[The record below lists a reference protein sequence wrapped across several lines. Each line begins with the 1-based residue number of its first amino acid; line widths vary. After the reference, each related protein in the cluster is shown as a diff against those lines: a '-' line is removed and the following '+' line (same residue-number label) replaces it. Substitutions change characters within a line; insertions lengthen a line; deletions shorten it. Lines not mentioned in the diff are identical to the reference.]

1 MTSGCHT
8 GECSSRVSWAMG
20 RLHDVLSHIL
30 KNQFVFL
37 WLFSATAHTAL
48 MRQEQNKM
56 KRKDEEVLSPVSPVP
71 RDVRA
76 STSDH
81 PVEDLLSLMP
91 PSQHCGRGG
100 GEATTEQVGP
110 SGGSLVPFISGS
122 QNLYS
127 SCSLVFP
134 IMVGRR
140 MYITGNISAGR
151 GLRGPLHSLLMFI
164 AEDHEIENVKNF

>member
-1 MTSGCHT
+1 
-8 GECSSRVSWAMG
+8 
-20 RLHDVLSHIL
+20 
-30 KNQFVFL
+30 
-37 WLFSATAHTAL
+37 
-48 MRQEQNKM
+48 M

-91 PSQHCGRGG
+91 LSQHCGA

-140 MYITGNISAGR
+140 MNITGNISAGR

-164 AEDHEIENVKNF
+164 AEDHEI